1 MSNRIFAVVTLS
13 VALAL
18 AAVTQLIP
26 NEYFFS
32 AAYTVLLFVILAT
45 AWNILGGYTGY
56 VNFGSAAFFAIGAYT
71 TVFLYNAFRAPL
83 PVGIVAGT
91 LVAGVAGLGLGYLT
105 LRLRGVF
112 FAIASLALAVVLY
125 IFIVNWDYVGG
136 ARGAYVLQPREVPF
150 GLPRYIHL
158 IYAVQLVMAAFA
170 LVVAR
175 AIEKSTRRRML
186 GRADAQAQD
195 LLDHGE
201 LRADGHG
208 GNHLSLLPFLHRA
221 ELGVQPVVRGQQHC
235 DAAYRRHD
243 ELDRA
248 ADRRDPAGQ
257 RPAAG
262 AGDVLSRGVEPA
274 HRRRAAGALRHAR
287 PERHHGLGGRLAAGK
302 GAMMAQALL
311 EVRGVT
317 KRFGGFT
324 ALDRVD
330 FLVHPGERVGL
341 IGPNGSGKSTLVN
354 CIAGTLRNEEGS
366 IRFEGEDIHGHAA
379 YRRIRLGLARSFQ
392 IPKPF
397 ASMTVLDNLCVPLL
411 YAGRRHE
418 KLAPG
423 RIVEEAMRIL
433 GQVGLA
439 GRARAMS
446 GGLTQVDMRK
456 LELARAMAAKPKL
469 LISDEAMAGLSASE
483 VDGVAVI
490 MIEHVMRAVMKFSE
504 RIAVLVA
511 GRKIADGNPQSVVG
525 NAEVVKA
532 YLGE

>member
-1 MSNRIFAVVTLS
+1 
-13 VALAL
+13 
-18 AAVTQLIP
+18 
-26 NEYFFS
+26 
-32 AAYTVLLFVILAT
+32 
-45 AWNILGGYTGY
+45 
-56 VNFGSAAFFAIGAYT
+56 
-71 TVFLYNAFRAPL
+71 
-83 PVGIVAGT
+83 
-91 LVAGVAGLGLGYLT
+91 
-105 LRLRGVF
+105 
-112 FAIASLALAVVLY
+112 
-125 IFIVNWDYVGG
+125 
-136 ARGAYVLQPREVPF
+136 
-150 GLPRYIHL
+150 
-158 IYAVQLVMAAFA
+158 
-170 LVVAR
+170 
-175 AIEKSTRRRML
+175 
-186 GRADAQAQD
+186 
-195 LLDHGE
+195 
-201 LRADGHG
+201 
-208 GNHLSLLPFLHRA
+208 
-221 ELGVQPVVRGQQHC
+221 
-235 DAAYRRHD
+235 
-243 ELDRA
+243 
-248 ADRRDPAGQ
+248 
-257 RPAAG
+257 
-262 AGDVLSRGVEPA
+262 
-274 HRRRAAGALRHAR
+274 
-287 PERHHGLGGRLAAGK
+287 
-302 GAMMAQALL
+302 MMAQALL

-324 ALDRVD
+324 ALDGVD

-354 CIAGTLRNEEGS
+354 CIAGTLRNEDGS
-366 IRFEGEDIHGHAA
+366 IRFEGEDIHGYAA

-483 VDGVAVI
+483 VDDVLALLFGLKEQGVAVI